1 MAYAILA
8 TGAAVEL
15 HIGSEDQM
23 QPEVNKAIKLADE
36 TLLVTAPHKIHF
48 HGIKGISQFQ
58 AMMRPEAGIA
68 QAWELPLP
76 NFANAARFMRQF
88 SYGASE
94 CSVASSYN
102 SNTFTKNHVLSAVYN
117 LEYCR
122 RGATFETGS
131 GQMAVHSYQFLKP
144 CSAVFQ

>member
-1 MAYAILA
+1 MAGPRKILFLCSSDYGQANVILATAYAILA

-15 HIGSEDQM
+15 HIGSEHRM
-23 QPEVNKAIKLADE
+23 EPEVKNAIKLADE
-36 TLLVTAPHKIHF
+36 TLSATAPHKIHF

-76 NFANAARFMRQF
+76 NFANAAKFMRQF

-94 CSVASSYN
+94 
-102 SNTFTKNHVLSAVYN
+102 
-117 LEYCR
+117 
-122 RGATFETGS
+122 
-131 GQMAVHSYQFLKP
+131 
-144 CSAVFQ
+144 

>member
-1 MAYAILA
+1 MAGPRKILFLCSSDYGQANVILAAAYAILA

-15 HIGSEDQM
+15 HIGSEHRM
-23 QPEVNKAIKLADE
+23 QPEVRNAIRLADE
-36 TLLVTAPHKIHF
+36 TLPDTAPHKIQF

-94 CSVASSYN
+94 
-102 SNTFTKNHVLSAVYN
+102 
-117 LEYCR
+117 
-122 RGATFETGS
+122 
-131 GQMAVHSYQFLKP
+131 
-144 CSAVFQ
+144 